1 MLFPQVMPMPHAI
14 PQTYSAFDP
23 HRPDICYRSQQNV
36 CPKYVGG
43 IEEPIKMTDG
53 TAVNPNN

>member
-1 MLFPQVMPMPHAI
+1 MPQAI

-43 IEEPIKMTDG
+43 IEEPIKMPDG
-53 TAVNPNN
+53 TAVNPNK